1 MNTIFKFY
9 FQAWMLWGIAVAF
22 GTVVL
27 LQTLRGIP
35 GIIFKVG
42 LTLVIGMALVYTFY
56 GISTKTN
63 GLKPVAGFNLDG
75 TAYFERQ
82 SPDEMAG
89 IRWLRDAPVGVV
101 VEAVGGSYSEYARVA
116 TVSGQPNVLGWPGHE
131 SQWRGGS
138 AEMGSRQSDIE
149 TIYRSGR
156 WEEVKQLLEKYS
168 IRYVF
173 VGPLERSTYLVNEAK
188 FDTYLEVVFRQGD
201 VTIYEV
207 ASGK

>member
-1 MNTIFKFY
+1 
-9 FQAWMLWGIAVAF
+9 
-22 GTVVL
+22 
-27 LQTLRGIP
+27 
-35 GIIFKVG
+35 
-42 LTLVIGMALVYTFY
+42 
-56 GISTKTN
+56 
-63 GLKPVAGFNLDG
+63 
-75 TAYFERQ
+75 
-82 SPDEMAG
+82 MAG
-89 IRWLRDAPVGVV
+89 IRWLRDAPAGVV

>member
-1 MNTIFKFY
+1 
-9 FQAWMLWGIAVAF
+9 
-22 GTVVL
+22 
-27 LQTLRGIP
+27 
-35 GIIFKVG
+35 
-42 LTLVIGMALVYTFY
+42 
-56 GISTKTN
+56 
-63 GLKPVAGFNLDG
+63 
-75 TAYFERQ
+75 
-82 SPDEMAG
+82 
-89 IRWLRDAPVGVV
+89 
-101 VEAVGGSYSEYARVA
+101 
-116 TVSGQPNVLGWPGHE
+116 
-131 SQWRGGS
+131 
-138 AEMGSRQSDIE
+138 MGSRQSDIE